1 MPTAGSGNLTDL
13 TGTTWYFNYYSQIN
27 FSLNNYNI
35 NFTSADGQEFK
46 GISGSVSFGELW
58 YTKAEGGTT
67 YIEGGWTQYPEL
79 RTIYITGG
87 TDATNTT
94 LITWLYDNAT
104 FIQHDIEIK
113 YNDLVIA
120 SLDDSG
126 TKTLLTAG
134 KYCQDNIV
142 VDYTKPTPNLQSKSA
157 SPTTSSQTITADSG
171 YDGLS
176 QVTVNAISPTKSAQ
190 TYTPTTTDQTIASG
204 RWLTGAQTIKGDAN
218 LVASNIASGVSIFG
232 VTGTHSGG
240 GSNEDLNKIITRT
253 ITSVTNSEVGY
264 VGSFAFAN
272 CTSLTTAS
280 FPSCQVIS
288 SSAFYQCS
296 KLTTISFPS
305 CIFIYS
311 FAFGYCYSLAS
322 VNFPSCQSIGNYAF
336 TNCISLSTIDFPV
349 CKTVGSYAFTSCSSL
364 TIANFPS
371 CSSIG
376 NYAFSSCSKLATV
389 NFPIFSSSIGTGTF
403 MRCYS
408 LTTASFPSCTGIGYS
423 AFHYCS
429 KLTTISFPSCS
440 SIGSNAFYSCSGLST
455 IDFPVCKTVGS
466 YAFGNCY
473 SLTTASFPSC
483 VSLYN
488 SAFANCYN
496 LTSLYLTGS
505 SVAGLINSTAF
516 NSTPIAGYTTSTGG
530 IYGSIFV
537 PSSLYN
543 TYISSTNWVYFSSR
557 FVSV

>member
-1 MPTAGSGNLTDL
+1 MASVPRIYWRNYDSSDNTVYQTMTNMTGSILFTIEECGFSVPAGKVFKEWNDTRDG
-13 TGTTWYFNYYSQIN
+13 TGTSYQAGETTVTNESVYAVWESIDITISYADSQI
-27 FSLNNYNI
+27 
-35 NFTSADGQEFK
+35 
-46 GISGSVSFGELW
+46 
-58 YTKAEGGTT
+58 
-67 YIEGGWTQYPEL
+67 
-79 RTIYITGG
+79 
-87 TDATNTT
+87 ATMN
-94 LITWLYDNAT
+94 
-104 FIQHDIEIK
+104 
-113 YNDLVIA
+113 
-120 SLDDSG
+120 SSG

-142 VDYTKPTPNLQSKSA
+142 VDYTKPIPNLQSKSA

-176 QVTVNAISPTKSAQ
+176 QVTVDAISPTKSAQ

-204 RWLTGAQTIKGDAN
+204 RWLTGTQTIKGDAN
-218 LVASNIASGVSIFG
+218 LVASNIASGVSIFR

-240 GSNEDLNKIITRT
+240 GSSEDLNKFITRT

-264 VGSFAFAN
+264 VGAYAFAS
-272 CTSLTTAS
+272 CSSLTTAS

-288 SSAFYQCS
+288 SSAFLSCS

-305 CIFIYS
+305 CVFIYTS
-311 FAFGYCYSLAS
+311 AFAYCYSLAS
-322 VNFPSCQSIGNYAF
+322 ANFPSCQSIGSSAF
-336 TNCISLSTIDFPV
+336 QNCYSLSTIDFPV
-349 CKTVGSYAFTSCSSL
+349 CKTIGSYAFTTCSNL

-376 NYAFSSCSKLATV
+376 NYAFSSCFKLATIS
-389 NFPIFSSSIGTGTF
+389 FPIFSGSIGNGAF
-403 MRCYS
+403 MRCSS
-408 LTTASFPSCTGIGYS
+408 LTTVSFSLCKSIGNS
-423 AFHYCS
+423 AFYYCS
-429 KLTTISFPSCS
+429 KLTTINFPSCL
-440 SIGSNAFYSCSGLST
+440 SIGISAFYYCYKLT
-455 IDFPVCKTVGS
+455 TVDFPVCKVVS
-466 YAFGNCY
+466 NYALGNCY

-483 VSLYN
+483 VSIYN
-488 SAFANCYN
+488 YAFVNCYN

-530 IYGSIFV
+530 VYGSIFV